1 MTHDCTR
8 PEAGA
13 FICAQD
19 FAVNKDTV
27 LNLILTKLNEELE
40 LYRRAARAAHSEAT
54 DPQNKAE
61 NKYDTR
67 GLEASYLAR
76 GQAKQVAELEQS
88 LHEFRALVGRHF
100 IPTAPIDVGA
110 LVELLN
116 GKDRSFYLIGP
127 RSGGTEVEHEGEEIT
142 VMTPHSPLG
151 SQLMGHRAGERLKIM
166 LGGAKREF
174 KVVSVS

>member
-1 MTHDCTR
+1 M
-8 PEAGA
+8 AGA
-13 FICAQD
+13 FIRARN

-27 LNLILTKLNEELE
+27 INLIIAKLTEELE
-40 LYRRAARAAHSEAT
+40 LYRRAARSAHSEAT
-54 DPQNKAE
+54 DPHSKAE

-110 LVELLN
+110 LVELLA

-127 RSGGTEVEHEGEEIT
+127 RAGGTEVEHDSHEIT
-142 VMTPHSPLG
+142 VMTPQSPLG
-151 SQLMGHRAGERLKIM
+151 GQLMGHKAGERLK
-166 LGGAKREF
+166 LEFGGAKREF